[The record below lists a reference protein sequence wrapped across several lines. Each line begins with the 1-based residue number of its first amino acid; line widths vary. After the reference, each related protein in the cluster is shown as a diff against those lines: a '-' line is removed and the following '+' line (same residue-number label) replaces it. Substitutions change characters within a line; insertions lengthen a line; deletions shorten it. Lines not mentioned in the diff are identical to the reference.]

1 MRLAVEGLAVGFGDR
16 LLFADAAFSLEGGQV
31 LCLLGPNGSGKSTL
45 FRTLLG
51 LVAAR
56 AGSVLV
62 DGQDT
67 AHWPRRRLARALA
80 YVPQATVTQFPFSV
94 RQMVLM
100 GRAAHVPALS
110 APGPGDHAGVALLQP
125 AQRTIHCAPHT
136 AALHAVHF
144 GGQRQL
150 CLVARAL
157 AQQGGIVLM
166 DEPTASLDF
175 GNQMRVLACIRELA
189 AAGLGVL
196 FASHD
201 PDHAFQCASHA
212 MLLADGHLGA
222 PRPPAEAITG
232 DSLARLYGV
241 DVEVVALPGHGGRRV
256 CVPRAGQPVR

>member
-1 MRLAVEGLAVGFGDR
+1 MRLIVEDLSVGFGER
-16 LLFADAAFSLEGGQV
+16 LLFADAAFALEGGQV

-51 LVAAR
+51 LQHPR
-56 AGSVLV
+56 AGRVLV
-62 DGQDT
+62 DGEDT

-110 APGPGDHAGVALLQP
+110 APGPRDHAA
-125 AQRTIHCAPHT
+125 AD
-136 AALHAVHF
+136 AALARLGIGHLAERDYTRLS
-144 GGQRQL
+144 GGERQL

-157 AQQGGIVLM
+157 AQEGGVVLM

-189 AAGLGVL
+189 AAGLAVL

-212 MLLADGHLGA
+212 MLLADGRLDP
-222 PRPPAEAITG
+222 PRPPAAVITG
-232 DSLARLYGV
+232 ESLARLYGV
-241 DVEVVALPGHGGRRV
+241 DVEVVALPGRGGRLV
-256 CVPRAGQPVR
+256 CVPREAEPQA